1 MSKDA
6 RAKVVND
13 PVALRLAALG
23 ALMDHV
29 IATLKR
35 SGERIRDLRVG
46 IALTRVAAT
55 STEPSTEVRRRDR
68 TELNE

>member
-1 MSKDA
+1 MTKDA
-6 RAKVVND
+6 RAKLVND
-13 PVALRLAALG
+13 PVALRLAALA

-35 SGERIRDLRVG
+35 SGERIRDLRVSV
-46 IALTRVAAT
+46 AVARVAAT
-55 STEPSTEVRRRDR
+55 STEPTTEVRRRDR